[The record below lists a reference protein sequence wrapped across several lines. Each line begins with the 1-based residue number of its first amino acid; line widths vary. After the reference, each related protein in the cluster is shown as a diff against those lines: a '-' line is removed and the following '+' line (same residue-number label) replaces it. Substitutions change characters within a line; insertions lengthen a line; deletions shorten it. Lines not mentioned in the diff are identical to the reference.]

1 MKIFLIGFMAS
12 GKSTIGKQ
20 LAEKLSVPFIDL
32 DEWIEKCEGRSVT
45 LIFAE
50 SGEPV
55 FRQIESAYLK
65 KLEGT
70 KTAIIAT
77 GGGTPCFFDNMDWMK
92 QNGLTLYLRTDP
104 FILFERLKASDRERP
119 LLSGR
124 KDQALLDFIKNTIEK
139 RAVFYE
145 NAHLIFEQNEMTD
158 NPAAE
163 IFNYISHFLPYK
175 T

>member
-1 MKIFLIGFMAS
+1 
-12 GKSTIGKQ
+12 
-20 LAEKLSVPFIDL
+20 
-32 DEWIEKCEGRSVT
+32 
-45 LIFAE
+45 
-50 SGEPV
+50 
-55 FRQIESAYLK
+55 
-65 KLEGT
+65 
-70 KTAIIAT
+70 
-77 GGGTPCFFDNMDWMK
+77 MK